1 MEMITELSKE
11 LKDRGAVLIIFEA
24 FFSFFLFFVA
34 IIGNSCVLLAV
45 YRNAQLRTIPNFFVA
60 ALAISDILLPLMCV
74 PQTIATTI
82 VGRWP
87 FSHDACQAQ
96 GYFVIT
102 LACASF
108 QILTLT
114 ALNRFYRI
122 VRTTHYRSTFTK
134 NKTIIMIALCSGLAC
149 FEPIPYLL
157 SGRRYVFQ
165 PGKVFCVQTKD
176 ISFPNFIIF
185 LFLCVPAFIPE
196 RFFVFRRRISLSQI
210 SFSFCFFVCQHSSRK
225 GFLCSDEGYLF
236 PKFHY
241 LFVSLCA
248 SIHPGKVFCVQ
259 TKDISFPNF
268 ILFLFFCVPTF
279 IPERFFVFRRRI
291 SLSQISLSFCFF
303 VCQHSSRKGFLCSDE
318 GYLFPKFHSLFVFLC
333 ANIHPGKVFCV
344 QTKDISFPNFIIF
357 LFLCVPAFTLSICY
371 FLIFKK
377 LRSHQQMVQ
386 NNLHSS
392 TLSGGI
398 THREIKVTKI
408 LFITVIAFLTCWTPL
423 AVIDFVDAF
432 RGELSFP
439 RQLYFMYFILGNL
452 SGPFL
457 FKNFREEY
465 KKMFRICRIRPGRVY
480 NEQEDGT

>member
-82 VGRWP
+82 LGRWP

-157 SGRRYVFQ
+157 SGKRYVFH
-165 PGKVFCVQTKD
+165 PGKAFCVQ
-176 ISFPNFIIF
+176 
-185 LFLCVPAFIPE
+185 A
-196 RFFVFRRRISLSQI
+196 
-210 SFSFCFFVCQHSSRK
+210 
-225 GFLCSDEGYLF
+225 
-236 PKFHY
+236 
-241 LFVSLCA
+241 
-248 SIHPGKVFCVQ
+248 
-259 TKDISFPNF
+259 
-268 ILFLFFCVPTF
+268 
-279 IPERFFVFRRRI
+279 
-291 SLSQISLSFCFF
+291 
-303 VCQHSSRKGFLCSDE
+303 
-318 GYLFPKFHSLFVFLC
+318 
-333 ANIHPGKVFCV
+333 
-344 QTKDISFPNFIIF
+344 KDISFPNFIIF
-357 LFLCVPAFTLSICY
+357 LFLCVPAFTLSVCY
-371 FLIFKK
+371 FVIFKK

-392 TLSGGI
+392 TLSGRI
-398 THREIKVTKI
+398 THRDIKVTKI
-408 LFITVIAFLTCWTPL
+408 LFITVIGFLTCWTPL
-423 AVIDFVDAF
+423 TVIDFVDTF
-432 RGELSFP
+432 RGEVSFP
-439 RQLYFMYFILGNL
+439 RQVYFMYFILGNL
-452 SGPFL
+452 SGVINPFIYGFL
-457 FKNFREEY
+457 QKNFREEY
-465 KKMFRICRIRPGRVY
+465 KKIFGICRLRHGRVH
-480 NEQEDGT
+480 NVQEGGT